1 MENKIGALTA
11 GLDEAQ
17 LRAVTSIEGPV
28 LIVAGAG
35 AGKTRVLT
43 GRIAYALA
51 KGCSPDR
58 ILALTFTKKA
68 AAEMKE
74 RIGMMVGE
82 KSARR
87 LCMGTFHSVFI
98 RFLREYADLLGYPSS
113 FTIYD
118 TSDSL
123 SAVKR
128 CIRELNLDDKT
139 YKPKTVLSRIS
150 AAKNDLWTASAYRRN
165 GEKAQEDIRSKMP
178 RLGELYEAYQNA
190 MVKAGVMDFDDILM
204 NMNILLKNSPEAL
217 SSIAGRFDYIL
228 VDEYQDTNYSQ
239 YLILKKL
246 SSLHRNICVVGDD
259 SQSIYG
265 FRGARIENIL
275 NFSRDYPDCRLFKL
289 ERNYRSTQ
297 VIVNAANSVIARNSG
312 RIPKECYSDDA
323 SGEKIRLIK
332 AYTDREEALLIAS
345 SIISRLSSDHARYE
359 DFAILYRTNSQSK
372 AIEEALRKRNLPY
385 RVYAG
390 HSFFDRAEIKDM
402 MAYLKL
408 VVNNRDDESFRRIV
422 NTPARGIG
430 DTTVEAL
437 ARAAADA
444 SCSLFEAISLPN
456 LPEYGLK
463 SAALNRLIEFGNMV
477 TRVSDRLQA
486 QDAYVLA
493 TSISDAC
500 GLYASF
506 KRESSVEAQSKAGN
520 IEELMNSIKE
530 FVESKANEYRE
541 DMLADSDLED
551 LDQIPDD
558 SIPLVTLA
566 DFLEDVSLL
575 SAVDV
580 AEEEGEDV
588 NNKVTLM
595 TVHSSK
601 GLEFPYIY
609 VAGMEDGLFPSESL
623 GLPSDIEEE
632 RRLFYVALTRA
643 KRALCLS
650 FCSSRM
656 KNGQTRDFPVSRFVR
671 EIDPQY
677 IANPL
682 VPEPGQAGTSHAG
695 TSRAASSYDRSPYRS
710 QRPSGPSYRGYG
722 ASGPSS
728 GMRSAGRP
736 NPSGNSSGTGGSALP
751 RPSRPVPAAQ
761 RTGDKDFVPVS
772 VLSLKV
778 GMRVEHNRFGFGVI
792 KEISGSVTDLKARID
807 FDSYGEKILLLKY
820 AKLRLA

>member
-74 RIGMMVGE
+74 RIGTMVGE

-165 GEKAQEDIRSKMP
+165 GDKAQEDIRSKMP

-275 NFSRDYPDCRLFKL
+275 NFSRDYPDCRL
-289 ERNYRSTQ
+289 
-297 VIVNAANSVIARNSG
+297 
-312 RIPKECYSDDA
+312 
-323 SGEKIRLIK
+323 
-332 AYTDREEALLIAS
+332 
-345 SIISRLSSDHARYE
+345 
-359 DFAILYRTNSQSK
+359 
-372 AIEEALRKRNLPY
+372 
-385 RVYAG
+385 
-390 HSFFDRAEIKDM
+390 
-402 MAYLKL
+402 
-408 VVNNRDDESFRRIV
+408 
-422 NTPARGIG
+422 
-430 DTTVEAL
+430 
-437 ARAAADA
+437 
-444 SCSLFEAISLPN
+444 
-456 LPEYGLK
+456 
-463 SAALNRLIEFGNMV
+463 
-477 TRVSDRLQA
+477 
-486 QDAYVLA
+486 
-493 TSISDAC
+493 
-500 GLYASF
+500 
-506 KRESSVEAQSKAGN
+506 
-520 IEELMNSIKE
+520 
-530 FVESKANEYRE
+530 
-541 DMLADSDLED
+541 
-551 LDQIPDD
+551 
-558 SIPLVTLA
+558 
-566 DFLEDVSLL
+566 
-575 SAVDV
+575 
-580 AEEEGEDV
+580 
-588 NNKVTLM
+588 
-595 TVHSSK
+595 
-601 GLEFPYIY
+601 
-609 VAGMEDGLFPSESL
+609 
-623 GLPSDIEEE
+623 
-632 RRLFYVALTRA
+632 
-643 KRALCLS
+643 
-650 FCSSRM
+650 
-656 KNGQTRDFPVSRFVR
+656 
-671 EIDPQY
+671 
-677 IANPL
+677 
-682 VPEPGQAGTSHAG
+682 
-695 TSRAASSYDRSPYRS
+695 
-710 QRPSGPSYRGYG
+710 
-722 ASGPSS
+722 
-728 GMRSAGRP
+728 
-736 NPSGNSSGTGGSALP
+736 
-751 RPSRPVPAAQ
+751 
-761 RTGDKDFVPVS
+761 
-772 VLSLKV
+772 
-778 GMRVEHNRFGFGVI
+778 
-792 KEISGSVTDLKARID
+792 
-807 FDSYGEKILLLKY
+807 
-820 AKLRLA
+820 